1 MKIISDSGPL
11 INLAKVGQFALLQ
24 EVFQRI
30 IIPMEVYEEVVVRG
44 EGRPGASETRA
55 ATWIVRRRLRR
66 LDVANVLAAEL
77 DRGEAAAIALALQ
90 EKADYLLIDERA
102 GRRFA
107 RQSGLKIKGTLGILI
122 EGVRRELITDLQ
134 PILDEMI
141 AEGTWIDSATY
152 EQVIAL
158 AQDILR
164 TQEK

>member
-1 MKIISDSGPL
+1 MKSISDSGPL

-77 DRGEAAAIALALQ
+77 D
-90 EKADYLLIDERA
+90 
-102 GRRFA
+102 
-107 RQSGLKIKGTLGILI
+107 
-122 EGVRRELITDLQ
+122 
-134 PILDEMI
+134 
-141 AEGTWIDSATY
+141 
-152 EQVIAL
+152 
-158 AQDILR
+158 
-164 TQEK
+164 